1 MPFSARAMR
10 QRCPNG
16 LTQKSSST
24 RPFFSPAIV
33 AASVDL
39 DLYCVI
45 DAVDGEAVSEC
56 DEADSRWVCFIIG
69 EGRSGFRMVTE
80 TVVPL

>member
-1 MPFSARAMR
+1 MR

-33 AASVDL
+33 AASVDV
-39 DLYCVI
+39 DLYLR
-45 DAVDGEAVSEC
+45 D
-56 DEADSRWVCFIIG
+56 
-69 EGRSGFRMVTE
+69 
-80 TVVPL
+80 